1 MVAVAGH
8 FGFLVYLVVGGF
20 LAGRWPRTLALHLA
34 VVSWGVGSVVFGFP
48 CPLTALERW
57 GRAGA
62 GMAPLPPEGFIAHYL
77 TGVVYP
83 ADAVG
88 LVQAAVFVA
97 IALSWA
103 MVWRARR
110 GEQTGPD
117 GGRG

>member
-1 MVAVAGH
+1 MLAVAGH

-20 LAGRWPRTLALHLA
+20 LAGRWPRSFALHLA
-34 VVSWGVGSVVFGFP
+34 VVSWGIGSVVFGFA

-62 GMAPLPPEGFIAHYL
+62 GMPALPPEGFIAHYL
-77 TGVVYP
+77 TGVLYP

-88 LVQAAVFVA
+88 LVQVVVFVV

-103 MVWRARR
+103 TVWRTRVREAR
-110 GEQTGPD
+110 
-117 GGRG
+117 